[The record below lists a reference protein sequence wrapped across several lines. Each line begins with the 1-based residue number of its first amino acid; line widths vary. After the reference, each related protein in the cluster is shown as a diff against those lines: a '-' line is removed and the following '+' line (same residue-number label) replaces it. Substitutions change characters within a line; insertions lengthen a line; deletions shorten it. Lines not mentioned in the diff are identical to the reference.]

1 MYTIEYTSHVSGGF
15 GYHMDVFDKT
25 LEADSIFD
33 VLSFIK
39 SNFVMDCD
47 YVTVNSIFCG
57 NRELDIDELYHYVE
71 RFSWADWDY
80 WHHPEGGI
88 CPFRLTRWYT
98 RWTIR
103 KMSTTRARIEYTST
117 EHLTMHAHRLW
128 KKLVPYW
135 TFYRARGTL

>member
-15 GYHMDVFDKT
+15 GYRMDVFDKT

-39 SNFVMDCD
+39 SNFEMDCD

-71 RFSWADWDY
+71 RFSWDDWDY
-80 WHHPEGGI
+80 WHHPR
-88 CPFRLTRWYT
+88 RLGVA
-98 RWTIR
+98 
-103 KMSTTRARIEYTST
+103 KD
-117 EHLTMHAHRLW
+117 
-128 KKLVPYW
+128 
-135 TFYRARGTL
+135 

>member
-1 MYTIEYTSHVSGGF
+1 MNAYSTANHTVKFTINTIDNDGFIKTIEGGENCVQVYRAPVSWAINQPTNQPTGGTMYTIEYTSHVSGGF
-15 GYHMDVFDKT
+15 GYHMDVFYKT

-57 NRELDIDELYHYVE
+57 NRELDIDKLYYYVE

-80 WHHPEGGI
+80 WHHPED
-88 CPFRLTRWYT
+88 W
-98 RWTIR
+98 
-103 KMSTTRARIEYTST
+103 E
-117 EHLTMHAHRLW
+117 
-128 KKLVPYW
+128 
-135 TFYRARGTL
+135 